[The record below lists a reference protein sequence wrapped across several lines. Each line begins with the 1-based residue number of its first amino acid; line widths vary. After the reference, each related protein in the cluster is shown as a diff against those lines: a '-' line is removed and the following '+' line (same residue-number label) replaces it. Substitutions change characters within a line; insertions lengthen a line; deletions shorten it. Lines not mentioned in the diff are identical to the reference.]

1 MATYEHRD
9 NNDQWHAF
17 SAADNERIDAAHRAQ
32 QERITLMQPQN
43 PAGLREFEMR
53 FGDAAVSR
61 RLPTPPSTEII
72 QVNTASGAT
81 RIVRRMSARRAFPR
95 GAHSF
100 AMHRATSFGDDPAL
114 YGWLLRRLTSG
125 WRRGAWQRRFFVLV
139 PQKSC
144 LLYFHRGLHTRE
156 VQLCRNAD
164 ASAPA
169 ARGIIPLANAMVCT
183 DNIDRAKPHSFSIA
197 VPGSFEY
204 DLAAHSKEKKEAWL
218 DQLVRV
224 ARGDDLQPSQPDVA
238 TRPVGGVVRTTTG
251 ATLPLGAA
259 SGVAPLPSVRTP
271 PANPFSAAPPNPF
284 TAAAPPEAAPAA
296 PPPPPPNPFLAP
308 PNPFSSSNAPQV
320 DQSATS
326 DPFGD
331 HVLAPTVRRTESA
344 ASSEPADLVEAFA
357 ACVMDEEAQD
367 HCECA
372 VCFDELYKRTQGVL
386 LDDAGRR
393 LCKHVVHL
401 NCLKDLPSYND
412 NHGAPLC
419 PLCRRESAGVTELPS
434 IFEDARRWFDLV
446 DLDRNGQVAAEDVL
460 ATLKAQLPVD
470 EEAIDAQWDSLW
482 AHFDHNSSGTLAYD
496 DVAAPERGL
505 VAFLERAGLNKVIPK
520 SPRAPPPKLE
530 SDPGAWFDYWDEDG
544 VGALEEGEVLRAL
557 VHSLDLRGDRGQV
570 RGTADLVRA
579 CLAACDI
586 DSRVTREDFVRENGL
601 ATVVAENLG
610 LRSFRT
616 EPPRPAEPTNF
627 DISIRTNG
635 GRNFAASDFPAGSL
649 TEDTTVELL
658 RSMIA
663 QVSDSRPESIRLVNR
678 GVVLRNDSQT
688 LRAAGVRPGDHLGL
702 IIMAGA
708 SRHGTRPPAYSSPAP
723 APAVQVR
730 RPSTPA
736 ARPPAYS
743 LPPVPAPRRR
753 TSVRVPNNAGPGS
766 IMTVRAPT
774 GETVRVTVPAGMHS
788 GSSFEF
794 EYGGQPASGPP
805 RLPPRPASYAAPP
818 RPTGGGQLMRVQ
830 VPRGSGP
837 GASLTVNVPGR
848 GAHRVTVPPN
858 VHAGMHFQFRVN

>member
-1 MATYEHRD
+1 
-9 NNDQWHAF
+9 
-17 SAADNERIDAAHRAQ
+17 
-32 QERITLMQPQN
+32 
-43 PAGLREFEMR
+43 
-53 FGDAAVSR
+53 
-61 RLPTPPSTEII
+61 
-72 QVNTASGAT
+72 
-81 RIVRRMSARRAFPR
+81 
-95 GAHSF
+95 
-100 AMHRATSFGDDPAL
+100 
-114 YGWLLRRLTSG
+114 
-125 WRRGAWQRRFFVLV
+125 
-139 PQKSC
+139 
-144 LLYFHRGLHTRE
+144 
-156 VQLCRNAD
+156 
-164 ASAPA
+164 
-169 ARGIIPLANAMVCT
+169 
-183 DNIDRAKPHSFSIA
+183 
-197 VPGSFEY
+197 
-204 DLAAHSKEKKEAWL
+204 
-218 DQLVRV
+218 
-224 ARGDDLQPSQPDVA
+224 
-238 TRPVGGVVRTTTG
+238 
-251 ATLPLGAA
+251 
-259 SGVAPLPSVRTP
+259 
-271 PANPFSAAPPNPF
+271 
-284 TAAAPPEAAPAA
+284 
-296 PPPPPPNPFLAP
+296 
-308 PNPFSSSNAPQV
+308 
-320 DQSATS
+320 
-326 DPFGD
+326 
-331 HVLAPTVRRTESA
+331 
-344 ASSEPADLVEAFA
+344 
-357 ACVMDEEAQD
+357 
-367 HCECA
+367 

-401 NCLKDLPSYND
+401 DCLKDLPSYND

-419 PLCRRESAGVTELPS
+419 PLCRRESVGVTELPS

-470 EEAIDAQWDSLW
+470 EEAIDARWDSLW

-520 SPRAPPPKLE
+520 APRAPPPKLE
-530 SDPGAWFDYWDEDG
+530 SAPGAWFDYWDEDG

-557 VHSLDLRGDRGQV
+557 VHSLEVRGDRGQV

-586 DSRVTREDFVRENGL
+586 NSRVTREDFVRENGL

-635 GRNFAASDFPAGSL
+635 GWTFAASDFPAGSL

-678 GVVLRNDSQT
+678 GIVLREDVQT

-723 APAVQVR
+723 APAVQAR

-736 ARPPAYS
+736 ARPPAYG
-743 LPPVPAPRRR
+743 LPPAPAPRRR

-794 EYGGQPASGPP
+794 EHGGAPAAP
-805 RLPPRPASYAAPP
+805 RLPPRPAAYAAPP

-848 GAHRVTVPPN
+848 GAHHVTVPPN